1 LKIQYSCENFSE
13 LLSSLAAELET
24 KAVNNAILVPP
35 VFGKGYIWLF
45 TGTDNLHLLVADTD
59 LKDQIDI
66 VNQSTLNQLYILSFV
81 EQSATNTDTDDA
93 IRKVCLHNAQLE
105 VNHKLPGNKHSRTIL
120 IVFEKKHLLQALP
133 ADTVDTFLSK
143 YFADFLQKGVV
154 EPIDTAYRVLIDE
167 MIKEEGTHPLRTH
180 FLSNRIMLL
189 VETFI
194 RKHFKKSESKNADF
208 TDDEIS
214 RLMKVESLLVKDF
227 STLPPTIDRLSRISA
242 MSPTKLKKDFK
253 ALYGQPIYEY
263 FQKNRMLEAKSLL
276 LTGKYSIKEVGTK
289 VGYINLSHFAA
300 AFKKEFGM
308 LPSEM
313 TAIK

>member
-1 LKIQYSCENFSE
+1 MKIQYSCENFSE
-13 LLSSLAAELET
+13 LLPLIAAELET

-35 VFGKGYIWLF
+35 IFGKGYIWSF
-45 TGTDNLHLLVADTD
+45 SGTENLHLLVADTD
-59 LKDQIDI
+59 LKDHVEI

-93 IRKVCLHNAQLE
+93 IRKVCLHNAQVE
-105 VNHKLPGNKHSRTIL
+105 VAHRFPGNKHSRTIL
-120 IVFEKKHLLQALP
+120 IVFEKRHLLQALP
-133 ADTVDTFLSK
+133 ADIVDNFLSK

-154 EPIDTAYRVLIDE
+154 EPIDTAYRVILDE
-167 MIKEEGTHPLRTH
+167 MIKEEGTHPLRSH
-180 FLSNRIMLL
+180 FLSNRILL
-189 VETFI
+189 LIETFI
-194 RKHFKKSESKNADF
+194 RKHFKKSESTQADF

-263 FQKNRMLEAKSLL
+263 FQKNRMFEAKSLL